1 MAELELRRTAGD
13 RRLYALDGVGT
24 LRLTGWGSRS
34 ATAEAGDRTWQLS
47 GEGIFKQTL
56 KASDASGASV
66 GEFEDRSFGRGG
78 TLRWAGREIALRS
91 SGISGQRFAMVDIE
105 RELATFEACGWGK
118 HPVRIDVHDDVELDP
133 GLLLFGA
140 FVINKLARDASAADA
155 Y

>member
-34 ATAEAGDRTWQLS
+34 ATAEASDRTWQLS
-47 GEGIFKQTL
+47 GEIFKQTL

-78 TLRWAGREIALRS
+78 TLRWAGREIALRP
-91 SGISGQRFAMVDIE
+91 SGISRQRFAMVDIE

-118 HPVRIDVHDDVELDP
+118 HPVRIDVHDDVEFDL

-140 FVINKLARDASAADA
+140 FVVNKLACDASAADA
-155 Y
+155 S